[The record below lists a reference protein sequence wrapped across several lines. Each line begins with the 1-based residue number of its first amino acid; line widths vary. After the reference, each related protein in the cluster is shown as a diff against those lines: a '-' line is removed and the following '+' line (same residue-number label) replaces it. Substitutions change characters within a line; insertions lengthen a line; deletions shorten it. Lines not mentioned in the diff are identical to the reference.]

1 MGNGLGQR
9 HTLRRQLP
17 GGLPERNGGIG
28 KACSRQVMG
37 QHLGFGSLDVRETGL
52 DHAGDLGMQLLSTNL
67 EQRVVSR
74 VLHQRV
80 LEGVD
85 SIRRR
90 ASTEGQSRCTQLHQG
105 VVELSLRH
113 RRDRRDQLIAEFAAN
128 RRPDLSDL
136 LHRHE
141 AIQPRHQRVP

>member
-1 MGNGLGQR
+1 MGSGLGKGHALQ
-9 HTLRRQLP
+9 RQLAR
-17 GGLPERNGGIG
+17 GLPKPNGGFG
-28 KACSRQVMG
+28 KARSGEMMG
-37 QHLGFGSLDVRETGL
+37 QDLRLGGPDVREALL
-52 DHAGDLGMQLLSTNL
+52 DHAGDLAVQRLPAALQ
-67 EQRVVSR
+67 QRVIGG

-90 ASTEGQSRCTQLHQG
+90 ASTEGQSRCAQLHQG